1 MTPVDLVTPKATVT
15 LVTLVAPGIP
25 MTPVLSV
32 SPLSPT
38 VPHCPSLSPLS
49 LTPQR
54 CPHFADAP
62 DPIFGPTAPGRD
74 PPPSPLTE
82 RKKQRRKKL
91 STPSKTE
98 SAAGQAEEEENFE
111 FLIVSSSG
119 QTWHFEA
126 GSFEE
131 RDAWVTAIE
140 GQILAR
146 LQGCD
151 SGRSKAS
158 VDSHSEAVAI
168 QEIRSARGNSV
179 CVDCGAP

>member
-1 MTPVDLVTPKATVT
+1 
-15 LVTLVAPGIP
+15 
-25 MTPVLSV
+25 
-32 SPLSPT
+32 
-38 VPHCPSLSPLS
+38 
-49 LTPQR
+49 
-54 CPHFADAP
+54 
-62 DPIFGPTAPGRD
+62 
-74 PPPSPLTE
+74 
-82 RKKQRRKKL
+82 
-91 STPSKTE
+91 
-98 SAAGQAEEEENFE
+98 EENFE

-179 CVDCGAP
+179 CVDCGAPKPTWASLNVGALICIECSGIHRNLGTHVSRVRSLDLDDWPREMAAVLSAIGNAAANRVWESDRRGHRKPTHDCAR